1 MKKWIIS
8 LNLLYYITFFHQW
21 NFVESQP
28 LKGASTTPDSAES
41 SDTSSV
47 SHVTLDVN
55 ATQSTNDF
63 DYSSENGVV
72 TFTPKDSH
80 VFNKLTEGTST
91 VVWESSDDVHSTLV
105 RTLTREGVRLL
116 AVLLTNH
123 TFKLFLL
130 ESGKPWAEVTSK
142 VRDVTKLKFLG
153 ESGAELSKSDYEV
166 SLHHLSFTF
175 LFKPNVKCLMVKY
188 DGNDVWTHTEDP
200 NFGELKS
207 FALDL
212 GSNKFFVKNSSDQ
225 TKQVSVKVSVD
236 LDKSQSTTDFDYLRN
251 GELRT
256 FTPKDGNI
264 FSLVVMKNS
273 ELWSAKPHDNALKAV
288 LMGSGNKPKHLALL
302 LQSSSFVLLYNS
314 DMDKGWDDLTADK
327 QDVTKLKFLG
337 DNDTELTSS
346 DYKVDLVDLSFT
358 FSFNTGVVCK
368 KVTYSNTPLWSHTD
382 DSKFA
387 SLKSL
392 SLDLAKDKF
401 FVKNQ
406 SDESKE
412 LTKAKVSV
420 DLNATQ
426 STDEFVY
433 SDESG
438 VVTFTPK
445 SCRVFNKV
453 MDADRVVC
461 QSSDDVYGTLV
472 RTKTVDSVRFLV
484 VLLDNHMFKLF
495 HLDSDE
501 WHDLTKDRLDVTKLK
516 FFGENDAELKSSD
529 LEVSLVD
536 LSYTFSFKSNVKC
549 RMVKLVDGR
558 DVWKHCD
565 DSAFGELK
573 SLHLDLPS
581 NKLFVKNSS
590 DQTKELTVK
599 VALDVNATES
609 TSEFDY
615 SMDNGLVTFTP
626 RPDHVFSKVSQGTR
640 VVWESSGCV
649 YGSLVMSKTKAVK
662 FLAVL
667 MTNSSFLL
675 FHLDDNEWKDVT
687 SMRHDVKKLKFLGDS
702 DVVLTSSDFEVM
714 LVNLSYTYMF
724 KDASKCKKVMLG
736 DLELWKHDEDSKF
749 PSLKSLSL
757 DLPSNKFSVM
767 NSSDESKEVVVKASL
782 DVNASQGTNEFHH
795 SKDAEYTTF
804 QPRSGYVFTKVS
816 HGTSLVWQSSD
827 GVFGTLVRTKTTHD
841 GRLLA
846 VLLTNHTFKFF
857 NEESGQWRDLSDSR
871 RDVSKLKFL
880 GENDAELTSSDYK
893 VMLDDLLFT
902 YLFNDG
908 VDCRKVKYG
917 NEFVWKNTDDK
928 NFQSMKSLSLDLPN
942 DKFFVK
948 NSSNQTKQ
956 VGVKVTL
963 DVTKSQSTSEFSHSE
978 QSGVVTFTP
987 TPGHMFYKVTHGTDP
1002 VWESL
1007 DVCSTLVRTK
1017 TADSDKFLAVLMTN
1031 NMFKLFKLEEGKFND
1046 VTSKRHDVKML
1057 RFLGENDVDLMLT
1070 DFLVTVVDLSYKFTF
1085 KPGVKCLAV
1094 KYSNRV
1100 VWRHTDDSAFGELK
1114 SLQLDLPSN
1123 KFLVKN
1129 SSDHTKE
1136 LNINV
1141 SLDLETSHS
1150 TAQFNFTEESGV
1162 VTFTPKPGYVF
1173 YKVSDGTKDV
1183 WESMD
1188 DVSST
1193 MARTKSVDSVKF
1205 LALLLENS
1213 LFKVFHL
1220 LNNEW
1225 HDLTASRRDVTKL
1238 KFLGDN
1244 NVALAK
1250 TSYEVSLVDLSYTF
1264 LFKSGARCR
1273 KVTYNDVPMWTHTD
1287 YSNFA
1292 ELKSLHLDLAKDKFF
1307 VKNSS
1312 NEKKEL
1318 TVKVALDVNS
1328 SHSTSEFMHSEQ
1340 NGVVTF
1346 TPKLDHLFTSLSDGT
1361 SHVWE
1366 SRDSVF
1372 GTLVMHKSVDDGKYL
1387 ALLMTDN
1394 KFKLFYLESNEW
1406 KDLTSKRHDVSKL
1419 RLLGDSN
1426 SELTT
1431 SHFTLT
1437 LSDLSFTYVFKTGA
1451 NCRYVKHVNEFVW
1464 KHTEDPQFA
1473 SLKSFSVD
1481 LPTNKFYVT
1490 NLNDQTKEVAIKAT
1504 VDVNAT
1510 QSTNEC
1516 LRRYDH
1522 GVATF
1527 TPNPGY
1533 VFAKITQGTST
1544 TAVWN
1549 STNNVYA
1556 TFLMTKTVGNQKYLA
1571 VLMDNNTFKF
1581 FNEVSNRFTDTTSS
1595 KRDVTKLKFLGDSDS
1610 ELTSSDY
1617 SVSLHDLSF
1626 TYSFNDGVKFHTVK
1640 YDDRVL
1646 WTYSED
1652 PEYSEIKSLSLDLPN
1667 NKFFVKNFFDQTKEV
1682 LINVTL
1688 DVQKTRT
1695 NTSELNYK
1703 DENGLVTYTPKDG
1716 YVVTTVV
1723 DGSKDVWESSGGLS
1737 SKLVRT
1743 KSVSNVKYLVVLLE
1757 DNMFSLFNLD
1767 SGEWHNV
1774 TAERH
1779 DVNKL
1784 KFLGDSDVELA
1795 KTDYTVDLLDLSY
1808 TFLFKSTV
1816 KCRKVMLDDLD
1827 VWTHTDDTNFSS
1839 LKSLSLDLPKNQ
1851 FSVMNSS
1858 NNKKELTLK
1867 VALDVNA
1874 TESTQQFDFSDHS
1887 GLFTFTPKSDHM
1899 FSKVVDGTKVVFQ
1912 STDPYGTLVMTKT
1925 VDDKKFLAMLLTDK
1939 LFKLFHLE
1947 DNEWKDVTS
1956 SRHDVKK
1963 LKFLGDSDA
1972 ELASSLYDVSLV
1984 DLSYRYT
1991 FKTGA
1996 RCRKVTHDGREVW
2009 KHTDD
2014 AKFSELTT
2022 FSLDLPK
2029 NQFFANSSDH
2039 SRELTVKV
2047 SLDLDNTQSTNE
2059 FDYSKENFH
2068 TFRGKGGHVFS
2079 KVVKGT
2085 KDVFQSKDNVHATL
2099 VRATDDQKFLVV
2111 LLTNKMFKVF
2121 QLDDNDW
2128 KDVTSDVH
2136 DVTKLR
2142 FLGENDSELT
2152 LSDYSVSLS
2161 GLSYEFLFKSGV
2173 NCRKVMLGDDRLVWS
2188 HSDDSRFESMKSL
2201 SLDLFKN
2208 KFFVKNSLDQSK
2220 QLGVKVTLDAHKT
2233 ESTDYYTFNDQ
2244 SGFFTFK
2251 PNDDY
2256 VFNKVSHGPKLVWE
2270 STGGLCKHDQGDWE
2284 DLTSKRHDVSLL
2296 RFFGESDAPLRSS
2309 DFKVTL
2315 VDYFYRFTFNSGVK
2329 CLKVTFDN
2337 MPLWRH
2343 TDDPSFAELK
2353 SLHLDLPSNKLFVK
2367 NHSDQSK
2374 ELVKPTTV
2382 TLDIEKTQSTSEF
2395 DYNNKDGLVTFT
2407 AKPSHVFS
2415 KLVEGPKAVWDS
2427 RYDVFGT
2434 MAMTKDN
2441 EGVRYL
2447 ALLLDNHLFKVFKE
2461 DASEWK
2467 DVTLNRPDVKKL
2479 KFLGDNAVVLT
2490 SSDYTV
2496 SLSNFSFTYHFNT
2509 GVKCKKVLFGDAE
2522 VWKDTEDPKYSSLK
2536 SFSLGLCSKR
2546 FYVKNLDNQCKKL
2559 PFEPKPAKETSA
2571 PVPSPTNL
2579 YPY

>member
-28 LKGASTTPDSAES
+28 VKGASTTPDSAES

-55 ATQSTNDF
+55 SSQSTNDF
-63 DYSSENGVV
+63 E
-72 TFTPKDSH
+72 
-80 VFNKLTEGTST
+80 
-91 VVWESSDDVHSTLV
+91 
-105 RTLTREGVRLL
+105 
-116 AVLLTNH
+116 
-123 TFKLFLL
+123 
-130 ESGKPWAEVTSK
+130 
-142 VRDVTKLKFLG
+142 
-153 ESGAELSKSDYEV
+153 
-166 SLHHLSFTF
+166 
-175 LFKPNVKCLMVKY
+175 
-188 DGNDVWTHTEDP
+188 
-200 NFGELKS
+200 
-207 FALDL
+207 
-212 GSNKFFVKNSSDQ
+212 
-225 TKQVSVKVSVD
+225 
-236 LDKSQSTTDFDYLRN
+236 YLRN
-251 GELRT
+251 AEFRT
-256 FTPKDGNI
+256 FTPKAGHV
-264 FSLVVMKNS
+264 FSKVMMDNA
-273 ELWSAKPHDNALKAV
+273 ELWSAKPGDHALKAV

-302 LQSSSFVLLYNS
+302 LQSGNFVLLYNS
-314 DMDKGWDDLTADK
+314 DMDKPWDDLTADK

-337 DNDTELTSS
+337 DNDAELTKS

-358 FSFNTGVVCK
+358 FAFNTGVVCK
-368 KVTYSNTPLWSHTD
+368 KVTYSDTPLWSHSD

-392 SLDLAKDKF
+392 ALDLAKDKF
-401 FVKNQ
+401 FVKNS
-406 SDESKE
+406 SDETKE
-412 LTKAKVSV
+412 LTKAKVTV

-426 STDEFVY
+426 STNEFEY
-433 SDESG
+433 SEQNG
-438 VVTFTPK
+438 VVTYTPK

-453 MDADRVVC
+453 MDATKVVC

-472 RTKTVDSVRFLV
+472 RTKTVDSVKFLV

-495 HLDSDE
+495 HLDSGE
-501 WHDLTKDRLDVTKLK
+501 WHDLTKDRLDVSKLR
-516 FFGENDAELKSSD
+516 FFGENGSELKSSN

-536 LSYTFSFKSNVKC
+536 LSYTFTFKSNVKC
-549 RMVKLVDGR
+549 RMVKLLELE
-558 DVWKHCD
+558 VWKHCD

-590 DQTKELTVK
+590 DESKELSVK
-599 VALDVNATES
+599 VALDVNVTES
-609 TSEFDY
+609 TDKFDFSEH
-615 SMDNGLVTFTP
+615 NGLVTFTP
-626 RPDHVFSKVSQGTR
+626 KPDHVFSKVSQGTT
-640 VVWESSGCV
+640 VVWESSGCL

-667 MTNSSFLL
+667 MTNSSFSL
-675 FHLDDNEWKDVT
+675 FHLDDGNWKDVT
-687 SMRHDVKKLKFLGDS
+687 SMRHDVTKLKFYGENDS
-702 DVVLTSSDFEVM
+702 VLSSSDFEVM

-724 KDASKCKKVMLG
+724 NDASKCKKVLLG
-736 DLELWKHDEDSKF
+736 DLELWKHSDDSSF
-749 PSLKSLSL
+749 SLKKLSL

-767 NSSDESKEVVVKASL
+767 NSSDESKEVTVKASV
-782 DVNASQGTNEFHH
+782 DVEKTESTDQFHH
-795 SKDAEYTTF
+795 SSHAEYTTF
-804 QPRSGYVFTKVS
+804 QPRSGFVFTKVS
-816 HGTSLVWQSSD
+816 HGTSLVWESTD

-846 VLLTNHTFKFF
+846 VLLTNHSFKFF
-857 NEESGQWRDLSDSR
+857 NEESGQWKDLSDSR

-880 GENDAELTSSDYK
+880 GENDAELTSSHYK
-893 VMLDDLLFT
+893 VMLVDLLFT
-902 YLFNDG
+902 YSFNPD

-956 VGVKVTL
+956 VGVKVAL
-963 DVTKSQSTSEFSHSE
+963 DVTKSQSTSEFHHSE

-987 TPGHMFYKVTHGTDP
+987 TPGHMFSKVSHGTDP

-1017 TADSDKFLAVLMTN
+1017 TVDSVKFLAVLMTN

-1057 RFLGENDVDLMLT
+1057 RFLGENDVDLMLS

-1085 KPGVKCLAV
+1085 KDGVKCLAV

-1100 VWRHTDDSAFGELK
+1100 VWRHTDDPSFGELK
-1114 SLQLDLPSN
+1114 SLQLDLPTN
-1123 KFLVKN
+1123 RFLVKN
-1129 SSDHTKE
+1129 SSGESKE

-1141 SLDLETSHS
+1141 GLDLTTSHS
-1150 TAQFNFTEESGV
+1150 TGQFNFNEDSGV
-1162 VTFTPKPGYVF
+1162 VTFSPKPGYVF
-1173 YKVSDGTKDV
+1173 YKVSDGPKDV
-1183 WESMD
+1183 WESTDAYGTLAM
-1188 DVSST
+1188 
-1193 MARTKSVDSVKF
+1193 TKSVDDKKF
-1205 LALLLENS
+1205 LGLLLENS
-1213 LFKVFHL
+1213 LFKVLHL
-1220 LNNEW
+1220 VSGEW
-1225 HDLTASRRDVTKL
+1225 QDLTASRRDVSKL

-1244 NVALAK
+1244 DSELAK
-1250 TSYEVSLVDLSYTF
+1250 TSYDVSLHDLSYTF
-1264 LFKSGARCR
+1264 SFKSGANCK
-1273 KVTYNDVPMWTHTD
+1273 KVTYSDVPMWTHTD
-1287 YSNFA
+1287 DPKFSS
-1292 ELKSLHLDLAKDKFF
+1292 LKSLSLDLPKDKFF

-1312 NEKKEL
+1312 DEKKEL
-1318 TVKVALDVNS
+1318 TVKLALDVNATQ
-1328 SHSTSEFMHSEQ
+1328 STTEFMHSDKD
-1340 NGVVTF
+1340 GFVTF
-1346 TPKLDHLFTSLSDGT
+1346 TPKPDHLFTKLSDDT
-1361 SHVWE
+1361 THVWD
-1366 SRDSVF
+1366 SKNSVF
-1372 GTLVMHKSVDDGKYL
+1372 ATMVMTKSMHDGRYL
-1387 ALLMTDN
+1387 ALLLTDN
-1394 KFKLFYLESNEW
+1394 KFELYHHDGTNW
-1406 KDLTSKRHDVSKL
+1406 KNLTSKRHDVTKL
-1419 RLLGDSN
+1419 KLYADN
-1426 SELTT
+1426 NVELKSTDY
-1431 SHFTLT
+1431 TLT
-1437 LSDLSFTYVFKTGA
+1437 LSNLSFTYTFKAGV
-1451 NCRYVKHVNEFVW
+1451 NCRKVRHGNDFVW
-1464 KHTEDPQFA
+1464 TYNDDKSFQ
-1473 SLKSFSVD
+1473 SLKSFSLN
-1481 LPTNKFYVT
+1481 LPSNRFYVT
-1490 NLNDQTKEVAIKAT
+1490 SPSDDTKEVAIKAN
-1504 VDVNAT
+1504 VDVNST
-1510 QSTNEC
+1510 QNTDEC

-1522 GVATF
+1522 GVATY

-1533 VFAKITQGTST
+1533 VFAKISQGTT
-1544 TAVWN
+1544 TVWN
-1549 STNNVYA
+1549 SRDNVYA
-1556 TFLMTKTVGNQKYLA
+1556 TLLMTKTVGNQKYLA

-1581 FNEVSNRFTDTTSS
+1581 FNEVSNKFTDTTSS
-1595 KRDVTKLKFLGDSDS
+1595 KRDVSKLKFLADSDV
-1610 ELTSSDY
+1610 ELTASEY

-1640 YDDRVL
+1640 YDERVL
-1646 WTYSED
+1646 WKHTDD
-1652 PEYSEIKSLSLDLPN
+1652 PEYAELKSLSLDLPN
-1667 NKFFVKNFFDQTKEV
+1667 NKFSVKNFLDQTKEV

-1688 DVQKTRT
+1688 DLSKTRT
-1695 NTSELNYK
+1695 NTAELEYTATT
-1703 DENGLVTYTPKDG
+1703 DSVTYAPKDG
-1716 YVVTTVV
+1716 FVLTTVV
-1723 DGSKDVWESSGGLS
+1723 DGTKVVWESSYGLF

-1743 KSVSNVKYLVVLLE
+1743 KTVNNVKFLVVLLE
-1757 DNMFSLFNLD
+1757 DNMFLLFHLD
-1767 SGEWHNV
+1767 GGDWHDV
-1774 TAERH
+1774 TGERH

-1784 KFLGDSDVELA
+1784 KFLGDNDVELS
-1795 KTDYTVDLLDLSY
+1795 KTDYAVSLLDLSY
-1808 TFLFKSTV
+1808 TYTFKANV

-1827 VWTHTDDTNFSS
+1827 VWTYSDDTKFAE

-1851 FSVMNSS
+1851 FSVMNTS

-1874 TESTQQFDFSDHS
+1874 NQSTDQFDFTDHN
-1887 GLFTFTPKSDHM
+1887 GVVTYTPKSDHM

-1912 STDPYGTLVMTKT
+1912 STDAYGTLVMTKT

-1939 LFKLFHLE
+1939 LFKLFHL
-1947 DNEWKDVTS
+1947 DGNEWKDVTS

-1963 LKFLGDSDA
+1963 LKFFGDNDV
-1972 ELASSLYDVSLV
+1972 ELASSLYDVTLH

-1991 FKTGA
+1991 FKTNA
-1996 RCRKVTHDGREVW
+1996 RCKKVKHDGRDVW
-2009 KHTDD
+2009 KHDDD

-2029 NQFFANSSDH
+2029 NQFFANSSEQT
-2039 SRELTVKV
+2039 RELTVKV
-2047 SLDLDNTQSTNE
+2047 SLDVNASASTNE
-2059 FDYSKENFH
+2059 FDYSTENNFH
-2068 TFRGKGGHVFS
+2068 TFTGKGGHVFS
-2079 KVVKGT
+2079 KVVKGS
-2085 KDVFQSKDNVHATL
+2085 KEVFQSTGNVHASL

-2136 DVTKLR
+2136 DVTKLK
-2142 FLGENDSELT
+2142 FFGDADSDLT
-2152 LSDYSVSLS
+2152 VSDFSVSLHD
-2161 GLSYEFLFKSGV
+2161 LSYEFLFKSGV

-2251 PNDDY
+2251 PNDDH

-2270 STGGLCKHDQGDWE
+2270 STGGLCSKLVRTNNDKNYLVVLLTNNMFKLFRNDQGDWE

-2296 RFFGESDAPLRSS
+2296 RFFGDNDAQLSSS

-2343 TDDPSFAELK
+2343 TDDSSFGELK
-2353 SLHLDLPSNKLFVK
+2353 SLHLDLPTNKLFVK
-2367 NHSDQSK
+2367 NTSDQSK

-2382 TLDIEKTQSTSEF
+2382 SLDLEKTESSDEF
-2395 DYNNKDGLVTFT
+2395 EYSDQNGVVTFT

-2415 KLVEGPKAVWDS
+2415 KVVEGPKAVWESSD
-2427 RYDVFGT
+2427 DVFGT
-2434 MAMTKDN
+2434 MVMTKDN

-2461 DASEWK
+2461 DASKWK
-2467 DVTLNRPDVKKL
+2467 DVTLNRPDVSRL
-2479 KFLGDNAVVLT
+2479 KFLGDNDAVLKP
-2490 SSDYTV
+2490 SDYTV
-2496 SLSNFSFTYHFNT
+2496 SLSNFSFTYHFNS
-2509 GVKCKKVLFGDAE
+2509 GVNCKKVLFGDSE
-2522 VWKDTEDPKYSSLK
+2522 VWKDSEDPKFSSLK

-2546 FYVKNLDNQCKKL
+2546 FYVKNLDNQCKRL

-2571 PVPSPTNL
+2571 PAPSPTNL